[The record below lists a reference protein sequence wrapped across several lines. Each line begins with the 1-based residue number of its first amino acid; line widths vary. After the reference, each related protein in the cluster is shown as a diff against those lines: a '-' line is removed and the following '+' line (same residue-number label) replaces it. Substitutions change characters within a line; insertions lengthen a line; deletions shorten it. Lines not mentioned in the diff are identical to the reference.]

1 VGCLEE
7 IIMEDHKE
15 THKEHVHT
23 EHKAHKHSSHV
34 DSSTSTPSIT
44 TVLVVLGIIQVLLLG
59 MLVYQVADIRS
70 GFSDL
75 TNGVVAPSGDSAPTA
90 AAPTGAPVDVS
101 ADDDA
106 VKGDPNAPITIIE
119 FSDFECP
126 FCNRFYTDTLPQ
138 IQKEYIDTGIA
149 KLVYRDFPLSF
160 HQNAK
165 PAAEAAECA
174 GEQGKFWEMHDV
186 LFENYNVLSRAK
198 YTTWA
203 EEIGVGD
210 IGAFDECVD
219 SGEMSAEVDND
230 FNAGRAAGVTGTP
243 SFFVNGQKISG
254 AQPFSAF
261 KAAVDA
267 ALAAEE

>member
-1 VGCLEE
+1 
-7 IIMEDHKE
+7 MEDHKE
-15 THKEHVHT
+15 AHKGHAAK
-23 EHKAHKHSSHV
+23 EHKAHHSHAKPHSSHV
-34 DSSTSTPSIT
+34 EESTSAPSVT
-44 TVLVVLGIIQVLLLG
+44 TVLVVLGILQVLLLG

-75 TNGVVAPSGDSAPTA
+75 TEGVVPSGNDAPA
-90 AAPTGAPVDVS
+90 AAPTPSAPVDVS

-106 VKGDPNAPITIIE
+106 VKGDADAPVTIIE

-126 FCNRFYTDTLPQ
+126 FCSRFYTDTLPQ
-138 IQKEYIDTGIA
+138 IQKEYIDTGIV

-174 GEQGKFWEMHDV
+174 AEQGKFWEMHDA

-198 YTTWA
+198 YTQLATD
-203 EEIGVGD
+203 IGVED
-210 IGAFDECVD
+210 ISAFDECVD
-219 SGEMSAEVDND
+219 SGVMGAEVDKD
-230 FNAGRAAGVTGTP
+230 FADGRAAGVTGTP

-267 ALAAEE
+267 ALAAQE